1 MEFKKD
7 NFSEWYN
14 EIVET
19 SQLSDKRYPVKGMN
33 VWMPYGLKIMQLI
46 DRIIRDEVDR
56 RGFSEVQL
64 PLLIT
69 RNQLAVEFEHLKGF
83 EGQVYWVTRG
93 GLEPLEVEAALRP
106 TSESAMYP
114 MFSLWI
120 RSHADL
126 PFKLYQI
133 VNTYRYETKHTRS
146 FLRVREIHFFEAHTA
161 HVDYEDAERQI
172 SEYLEIMKSIAGRL
186 GLNYLLDKR
195 PDWDK
200 FPGAVYTVAADALMP
215 GGRTLQIGT
224 FHNYGENFSKNY
236 DITYETESGTRN
248 YVSQTTYG
256 MSERLLGAI
265 IGIHG
270 DDKGLILPPEIAPVQ
285 VVIIPIPSAKSDVN
299 GTAAK
304 IAKTLQDSGLRVKI
318 DDRDAYTPGFKYN
331 HWEMMGVPL
340 RLEIGEKEVD
350 GNFITAARRGISGRV
365 KMHSQDTFSE
375 VRKQLDEVQKKI
387 MEKSVQFHNDHLS
400 SISEAYEVNKDG
412 NAYSVFWCGSK
423 ECSDRF
429 EEMTEASCLGLRV
442 GSKKKGKCIICGK
455 DGHEA
460 VFSRTY

>member
-7 NFSEWYN
+7 NFSDWYN

-19 SQLSDKRYPVKGMN
+19 AQLSDKRYPVKGMN

-46 DRIIRDEVDR
+46 DRIIREEVDK
-56 RGFSEVQL
+56 RGFDEVQL

-69 RNQLAVEFEHLKGF
+69 RSQLAVEFDHLKGF

-93 GLEPLEVEAALRP
+93 GMEPLEDEAALRP

-161 HVDYEDAERQI
+161 HKDYNDAEKQI
-172 SEYLEIMKSIAGRL
+172 SEYLDIMKSISERL

-200 FPGAVYTVAADALMP
+200 FPGAVYTIAADALMP

-224 FHNYGENFSKNY
+224 FHNYGENFSRNY
-236 DITYETESGTRN
+236 DITYETENGTRS

-285 VVIIPIPSAKSDVN
+285 VIIVPIPSARVDTI
-299 GTAAK
+299 GYTHK
-304 IAKTLQDSGLRVKI
+304 IAETLRSFGIRVRV

-340 RLEIGEKEVD
+340 RLEIGEREVE
-350 GNFITAARRGISGRV
+350 GVFITAARRGISG
-365 KMHSQDTFSE
+365 KIKIHSNEIETGVS
-375 VRKQLDEVQKKI
+375 KCLDEVKKKI
-387 MEKSVQFHNDHLS
+387 MEKSTQFHSDHIMSVLS
-400 SISEAYEVNKDG
+400 THEINKEK
-412 NAYSVFWCGSK
+412 NAYSVFWCGSR
-423 ECSDRF
+423 ECSDKF
-429 EEMTEASCLGLRV
+429 EEMTEASCLGLRL
-442 GSKKKGKCIICGK
+442 GSTKKGKCIICGK
-455 DGHEA
+455 DGLET